1 MIETHLVLLL
11 SSYLVTTTS
20 NDATCARDYGDLA
33 KCRSFRIC
41 VDVSYLHSEG
51 PMLHEPKSEKS
62 DF

>member
-33 KCRSFRIC
+33 KCRSFRM
-41 VDVSYLHSEG
+41 DAPYLHSES

-62 DF
+62 DS